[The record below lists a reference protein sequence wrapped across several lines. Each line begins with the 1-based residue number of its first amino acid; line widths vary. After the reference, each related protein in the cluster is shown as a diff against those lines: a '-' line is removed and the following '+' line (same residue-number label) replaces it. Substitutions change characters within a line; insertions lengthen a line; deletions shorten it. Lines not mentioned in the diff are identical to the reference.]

1 MHRRAPRTTIPAVAR
16 LKAILFDVDDTLFST
31 TEFARRA
38 RTNAV
43 RAMIQAGLDLPEEVV
58 LRELDEVL
66 AEFSSNYEHHFD
78 KLLQRLRPSC
88 LARTNSALIV
98 AAGVAAY
105 HDTKF
110 RELAPFDDVYPLLRD
125 LRRIGLRLGII
136 THGWTVKQA
145 EKLVRLGLVPY
156 LDPRAVFISD
166 QIGISKPNPKL
177 YATAVRDL
185 GLEPQE
191 VMYVGDSPEHDI
203 APPKSIGMVTVWARR
218 AARHTL
224 EKSGIVPDH
233 IISNFDELRRI
244 LRDTYELPLA

>member
-1 MHRRAPRTTIPAVAR
+1 VRR
-16 LKAILFDVDDTLFST
+16 LQAILFDIDDTLFST
-31 TEFARRA
+31 TEFARKA
-38 RTNAV
+38 RRNAV
-43 RAMIQAGLDLPEEVV
+43 RAMIQGGLDIPEEVV

-78 KLLQRLRPSC
+78 KLIQRLRPSC
-88 LARTNSALIV
+88 LKGLNSALIV

-110 RELAPFDDVYPLLRD
+110 RELAPFDDVFPLLHD
-125 LRRIGLRLGII
+125 LKRAGMRLGVV

-177 YATAVRDL
+177 YATALADL
-185 GLEPQE
+185 GLPANE

-203 APPKSIGMVTVWARR
+203 APPQSIGMITVWARR
-218 AARHTL
+218 AARHGLDGTQITPDY
-224 EKSGIVPDH
+224 IVED
-233 IISNFDELRRI
+233 FEELRGI
-244 LRDTYELPLA
+244 LVREFGIPLP

>member
-1 MHRRAPRTTIPAVAR
+1 MRT
-16 LKAILFDVDDTLFST
+16 LSAILFDIDDTLFST

-43 RAMIQAGLDLPEEVV
+43 RAMIRAGLDVPEEVV
-58 LRELDEVL
+58 LKELDEVL

-88 LARTNSALIV
+88 LGRVNTALVV

-110 RELAPFDDVYPLLRD
+110 RELAPFDDVVPLFE
-125 LRRIGLRLGII
+125 GLAKAGVKLGVV

-145 EKLVRLGLVPY
+145 EKLVRLGLVRY
-156 LDPRAVFISD
+156 LDPKAVFISD

-177 YATAVRDL
+177 YATALRDL
-185 GLEPQE
+185 GLAAPQ
-191 VMYVGDSPEHDI
+191 VMYVGDNPEHDI
-203 APPKSIGMVTVWARR
+203 APPKSLGMVTVWARR
-218 AARHTL
+218 ASRQKDSATGA
-224 EKSGIVPDH
+224 SADYAIDG
-233 IISNFDELRRI
+233 FDELRTI
-244 LRDTYELPLA
+244 LRRDFGVAA

>member
-1 MHRRAPRTTIPAVAR
+1 M
-16 LKAILFDVDDTLFST
+16 LKAILFDIDDTLFST

-38 RTNAV
+38 RGNAV
-43 RAMIQAGLDLPEEVV
+43 RAMVQAGLDLPEEAV
-58 LRELDEVL
+58 LKELDEVL

-88 LARTNSALIV
+88 LERTNSALIV

-110 RELAPFDDVYPLLRD
+110 RELAPFDDVFPLLSD
-125 LRRIGLRLGII
+125 LKRAGLRLGVI

-156 LDPRAVFISD
+156 LDPKAVFISD
-166 QIGISKPNPKL
+166 QVGISKPNPKL
-177 YATAVRDL
+177 YATALRDL
-185 GLEPQE
+185 DLPARE

-203 APPKSIGMVTVWARR
+203 APPKSLGMVTVWARR
-218 AARHTL
+218 ASKRGIEGT
-224 EKSGIVPDH
+224 GIVPDYV
-233 IISNFDELRRI
+233 IDDFEELRGI
-244 LRDTYELPLA
+244 LARDFGVPLP